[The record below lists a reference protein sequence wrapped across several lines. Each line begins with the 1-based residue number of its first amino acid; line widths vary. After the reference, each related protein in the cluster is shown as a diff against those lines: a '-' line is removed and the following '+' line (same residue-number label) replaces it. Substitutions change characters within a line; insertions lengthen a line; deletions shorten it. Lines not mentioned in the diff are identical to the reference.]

1 MIGRHHSL
9 SVKVIGLV
17 LAQNGILAGL
27 LFYVAD
33 ELTPF
38 EMLGIAASLIALTL
52 VTVTMAGTLTAP
64 LRKVAGTVSEIAAGH
79 AEVPP
84 EHLARTDEIGS
95 ISRALERLC
104 RNHLTRLV
112 RDEEARERQEE
123 EEEAQ
128 ARMRDLAA
136 AGEEA
141 RDLRTVVEAL
151 DGGLRRLAVGDLTVR
166 IDMPFPERYEG
177 LRADFNHALTILE
190 DVLAMIGSCAHDLHT
205 DCAEARDEM
214 TKTAEAGGRLTAT
227 IARTAADV
235 GKLAETLRVRK
246 MQVQHAAEI
255 ANNARL
261 DMRPPKEMIESAT
274 EAMEAIR
281 KASLKIE
288 PATATIR
295 EIAFQANML
304 ALNTGLEAARSGEA
318 ENDLKTVAEEIRGL
332 AERAA
337 EAAKEISGLSRRSAE
352 AAELGGKSVEKAGQ
366 ELDAM
371 TIYADAL
378 HGHVTALAAS
388 SGTEIEAVAATR
400 TTMMTL
406 AKASRDQIGALD
418 ALTAKLGRMNR
429 DIAAIDHHAGRF
441 TPVTILNAGG
451 VTVPESLKP
460 AKPGSHLRLVKS

>member
-1 MIGRHHSL
+1 MTGRHHSL

-27 LFYVAD
+27 LFYAAG
-33 ELTPF
+33 ELTSF
-38 EMLGIAASLIALTL
+38 EMACIAASLITLTL
-52 VTVTMAGTLTAP
+52 VTIFLAGALINP
-64 LRKVAGTVSEIAAGH
+64 LRTIAGTVSEVAAGRT
-79 AEVPP
+79 AVPR

-95 ISRALERLC
+95 IYRALEQLC

-112 RDEEARERQEE
+112 KDEEARERQEA
-123 EEEAQ
+123 EEAQ
-128 ARMRDLAA
+128 ARLRDLEA

-141 RDLRTVVEAL
+141 RALRTVVEAL

-190 DVLAMIGSCAHDLHT
+190 DVLGMIGSCAHGLHT
-205 DCAEARDEM
+205 DCVEARDEL
-214 TKTAEAGGRLTAT
+214 TKTAEAGRRLTAT

-235 GKLAETLRVRK
+235 GRLAETQGERR
-246 MQVQHAAEI
+246 MQVRHAAEI
-255 ANNARL
+255 ASNARL
-261 DMRPPKEMIESAT
+261 DMRPPKEMMQAAT
-274 EAMEAIR
+274 VAMEAIR

-304 ALNTGLEAARSGEA
+304 ALNAGIEAARPGEEA
-318 ENDLKTVAEEIRGL
+318 GFKTVAEEIRGL

-337 EAAKEISGLSRRSAE
+337 EVAKEISGLSRSSAE
-352 AAELGGKSVEKAGQ
+352 AAELGGKSVEKAGL

-378 HGHVTALAAS
+378 HGHVAALAAS
-388 SGTEIEAVAATR
+388 SGEEIETLAAAR

-418 ALTAKLGRMNR
+418 ALTARLGRMNR
-429 DIAAIDHHAGRF
+429 DIAAIDHHAGRL

>member
-27 LFYVAD
+27 LFYVAE

-38 EMLGIAASLIALTL
+38 EMLGIAASLITLTL
-52 VTVTMAGTLTAP
+52 VTISLAGALINP
-64 LRKVAGTVSEIAAGH
+64 LRTIAGTVSEVAAGRT
-79 AEVPP
+79 AVPR

-95 ISRALERLC
+95 ISRALEQLC
-104 RNHLTRLV
+104 RNHLIRLV
-112 RDEEARERQEE
+112 KEEEARERQEAE
-123 EEEAQ
+123 VEQ
-128 ARMRDLAA
+128 ARMRDLEA

-166 IDMPFPERYEG
+166 IDMPFPDRYEG

-190 DVLAMIGSCAHDLHT
+190 DVLGMIGSCAHSLHT

-227 IARTAADV
+227 IAKTAADV
-235 GKLAETLRVRK
+235 GKLAEMLRVRK
-246 MQVQHAAEI
+246 MEAQHAAEI

-261 DMRPPKEMIESAT
+261 DMRPPKEMMQVAT
-274 EAMEAIR
+274 AAMEAIR
-281 KASLKIE
+281 NESLRIE

-304 ALNTGLEAARSGEA
+304 ALNAGLEAAHPGEA
-318 ENDLKTVAEEIRGL
+318 EIDFKTVAEEIRGL

-352 AAELGGKSVEKAGQ
+352 AAELGGKSVEKAGG

-378 HGHVTALAAS
+378 HGHVAALAAG
-388 SGTEIEAVAATR
+388 SGQEIEAVAAVR
-400 TTMMTL
+400 TTMTTL
-406 AKASRDQIGALD
+406 ARASRDQIGALD

-441 TPVTILNAGG
+441 TPVTILHAGG
-451 VTVPESLKP
+451 VAVPESLKP

>member
-1 MIGRHHSL
+1 MTGRHHSL

-38 EMLGIAASLIALTL
+38 EMLGIAASLITLTL
-52 VTVTMAGTLTAP
+52 VTISLAGALINP
-64 LRKVAGTVSEIAAGH
+64 LRTIAGSVSEVAAGKT
-79 AEVPP
+79 AVPR

-95 ISRALERLC
+95 ISRALEQLC

-112 RDEEARERQEE
+112 KDEEARERQEE
-123 EEEAQ
+123 EAEQ
-128 ARMRDLAA
+128 ARMRDLEA

-166 IDMPFPERYEG
+166 LDMPFPDRYEG
-177 LRADFNHALTILE
+177 LRADFNHALAILE
-190 DVLAMIGSCAHDLHT
+190 DVLGMIGSCAHGLHT
-205 DCAEARDEM
+205 DCAEARDEL

-235 GKLAETLRVRK
+235 GKLAETLRARK
-246 MQVQHAAEI
+246 MQAQHAAEI

-261 DMRPPKEMIESAT
+261 DMRPPKEMIEAAT
-274 EAMEAIR
+274 VAMEAIR
-281 KASLKIE
+281 KASLRIE

-304 ALNTGLEAARSGEA
+304 ALNAGLGAAHPGEA
-318 ENDLKTVAEEIRGL
+318 EIKTVAEEIRGL

-337 EAAKEISGLSRRSAE
+337 EAAKEISGLSRKSAE
-352 AAELGGKSVEKAGQ
+352 AAELGSKSVEKAAG

-378 HGHVTALAAS
+378 HGHVAALAAS
-388 SGTEIEAVAATR
+388 SGKEIEAVAAVR
-400 TTMMTL
+400 TTMTTL
-406 AKASRDQIGALD
+406 ARASRNQIGALD

-429 DIAAIDHHAGRF
+429 DIGAIDHQAGRF
-441 TPVTILNAGG
+441 TPVTILQAGG
-451 VTVPESLKP
+451 VAVPESLKP

>member
-1 MIGRHHSL
+1 MTGRHHSL

-27 LFYVAD
+27 LFYAAG
-33 ELTPF
+33 ELTSF
-38 EMLGIAASLIALTL
+38 EMLCIAASLVTLTL
-52 VTVTMAGTLTAP
+52 VTTSLAGALINP
-64 LRKVAGTVSEIAAGH
+64 LRTIAGTVSEVAAGRT
-79 AEVPP
+79 AVPR

-95 ISRALERLC
+95 ISRALEQLC

-112 RDEEARERQEE
+112 KDEEARERQEA
-123 EEEAQ
+123 EEAQ
-128 ARMRDLAA
+128 ARLRDLET
-136 AGEEA
+136 AGDEA
-141 RDLRTVVEAL
+141 RALRTVVEAL

-166 IDMPFPERYEG
+166 IEMPFPERYEG
-177 LRADFNHALTILE
+177 LRADFNHSLTILE
-190 DVLAMIGSCAHDLHT
+190 DVLGMIGSCAHGLHT
-205 DCAEARDEM
+205 DCAEVRDEIA
-214 TKTAEAGGRLTAT
+214 KTAEAGGRLTAT

-235 GKLAETLRVRK
+235 GRLAETLGERR
-246 MQVQHAAEI
+246 MQARHAAEI
-255 ANNARL
+255 ASNARL
-261 DMRPPKEMIESAT
+261 DMRPPKEMMQAAT
-274 EAMEAIR
+274 VAMEAIR

-304 ALNTGLEAARSGEA
+304 ALNAGIEAARPDEA
-318 ENDLKTVAEEIRGL
+318 EAGFKTVAEEIRGL

-337 EAAKEISGLSRRSAE
+337 EVAKEISGLSRSSAE
-352 AAELGGKSVEKAGQ
+352 AAELGGKSVEKAGL

-378 HGHVTALAAS
+378 HGHVAALAAS
-388 SGTEIEAVAATR
+388 SGEEIETLAAAR

-418 ALTAKLGRMNR
+418 ALTARLGRMNR
-429 DIAAIDHHAGRF
+429 DIAAIDHHAGRL